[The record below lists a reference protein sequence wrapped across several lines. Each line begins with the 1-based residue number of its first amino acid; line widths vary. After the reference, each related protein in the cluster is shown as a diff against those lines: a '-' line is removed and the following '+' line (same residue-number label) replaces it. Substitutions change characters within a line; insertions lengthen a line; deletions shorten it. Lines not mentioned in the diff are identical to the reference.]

1 MSNKIDVNSVVADG
15 LDVHFAVDI
24 SQRDVIDE
32 ENEMKTCR
40 LLTRPNKPRIHW
52 QAC

>member
-1 MSNKIDVNSVVADG
+1 MSNKTDVNYLVVDG
-15 LDVHFAVDI
+15 LNVHFTVDI

-40 LLTRPNKPRIHW
+40 ISTKPNNSHIH
-52 QAC
+52 